1 MKNKI
6 LAGVAVIILIG
17 IIIIAA
23 VGFNL
28 DTNYK
33 EYKLIE
39 IKIGKEFNIS
49 DIESITNEVFSKK
62 KVEIQKVGDFEE
74 TVVIKLADSDIS
86 DEQKNTLNTKI
97 NEKLGIENSVD
108 DIPEMLFQK

>member
-28 DTNYK
+28 DLNYK
-33 EYKLIE
+33 EYK
-39 IKIGKEFNIS
+39 
-49 DIESITNEVFSKK
+49 
-62 KVEIQKVGDFEE
+62 
-74 TVVIKLADSDIS
+74 
-86 DEQKNTLNTKI
+86 
-97 NEKLGIENSVD
+97 
-108 DIPEMLFQK
+108 